1 MNIYSTQ
8 TSNQITYEYF
18 CILGGLSNKN
28 TLKVLHKNG
37 VHIYYTY
44 YLISVK

>member
-1 MNIYSTQ
+1 MNIYPTQ

-28 TLKVLHKNG
+28 TSKVLHKNG
-37 VHIYYTY
+37 TYIYYTY
-44 YLISVK
+44 HLISTN